1 VISLC
6 EITRCKLSK
15 CGFLDGLVADN
26 LGTIAN
32 GAHDSLIL
40 PMWRTIITRRG
51 GSRQSEA
58 WVIREDTVRYLI
70 QGGCS
75 HVPEANSP
83 GHASHTQ
90 HAIWSVSFWGR
101 LLPFSLKKLSS
112 SKFLG
117 SAHFAQVKRR
127 TRPLN
132 HFLKIYTCTC
142 EPRCARGWSMAG
154 TNCARC

>member
-1 VISLC
+1 MIWEQSRTGHAVHY
-6 EITRCKLSK
+6 RCGERL
-15 CGFLDGLVADN
+15 LRALEDPLA
-26 LGTIAN
+26 
-32 GAHDSLIL
+32 
-40 PMWRTIITRRG
+40 
-51 GSRQSEA
+51 EA
-58 WVIREDTVRYLI
+58 WVIWEDTVRYLI

-101 LLPFSLKKLSS
+101 LLPFSLEKLSS

-117 SAHFAQVKRR
+117 SAHFAQFKRR

-142 EPRCARGWSMAG
+142 EPRWLPEVDRAMVG